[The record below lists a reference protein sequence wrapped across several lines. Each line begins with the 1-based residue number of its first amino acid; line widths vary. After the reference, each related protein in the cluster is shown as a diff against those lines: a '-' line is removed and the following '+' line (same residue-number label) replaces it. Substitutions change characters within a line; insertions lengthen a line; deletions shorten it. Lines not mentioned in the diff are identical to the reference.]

1 GENSVTAHIVD
12 RLGRVGLIAGAVA
25 AALAAAEAAAQPVE
39 EVVVTARRRAESF
52 QEVPVTITAFSEAD
66 IEAAG
71 IERPRDF
78 IALTPNV
85 SLVET
90 QNQGTSFI
98 TIRGISQARNSE
110 PSVAV
115 LVDGVLMT

>member
-1 GENSVTAHIVD
+1 MIDD
-12 RLGRVGLIAGAVA
+12 RRNRYTLLGIGVLL
-25 AALAAAEAAAQPVE
+25 ALAEPAAVYAQQPLE
-39 EVVVTARRRAESF
+39 EIVVTARRRAETF
-52 QEVPVTITAFSEAD
+52 EDVPVTISVFDAGT

-85 SLVET
+85 TLTET
-90 QNQGTSFI
+90 QNQGNAFVTV
-98 TIRGISQARNSE
+98 RGISQARNSE

-115 LVDGVLMT
+115 LVDGVLM